1 MEKRKRCIVYHAYC
15 QKRYAKMAAQSAKSA
30 KRAMPDVATVLL
42 TELPMKPGWFD
53 EVIEVQPVPLVR
65 AHLPPLSVLP
75 GQYESGI
82 YLDCDSYVC
91 KPLYDVFELVEDTK
105 IDIALVHTSGKR
117 RDRRYPSPDIP
128 EAYPHWRSAF
138 IAFQHNDR
146 VKEFFAEWDRA
157 FHEHLKTYRK
167 VSKIEGPCHPDQM
180 SMRIALY
187 HSNVSIATLPAN
199 YCTTLGAIVIRGTVR
214 VIAAEGDMEKLAKE
228 ANRGAPQARFFHR
241 GKGVK
246 I

>member
-1 MEKRKRCIVYHAYC
+1 MKRAVIYHAHC
-15 QKRYAKMAAQSAKSA
+15 QKRYVEMAVKSAKSA
-30 KRAMPDVATVLL
+30 RQTMSDVDTVLL
-42 TELPMKPGWFD
+42 TSLPVERSWFD
-53 EVIEVQPVPLVR
+53 KVVQVQSVPLVK
-65 AHLPPLSVLP
+65 AHLPPLLALP
-75 GQYESGI
+75 RRYESGI

-91 KPLYDVFELVEDTK
+91 VSLHDVFELVEDAK
-105 IDIALVHTSGKR
+105 VDIALVHTSGKR
-117 RDRRYPSPDIP
+117 RDRRYPSPGIP

-146 VKEFFAEWDRA
+146 VREFFAEWDRA
-157 FHEHLKTYRK
+157 FHEHLKIYRK
-167 VSKIEGPCHPDQM
+167 VSKVEGPCHPDQM

-214 VIAAEGDMEKLAKE
+214 VIAAEGDMKKLAKE

-241 GKGVK
+241 GKRVK